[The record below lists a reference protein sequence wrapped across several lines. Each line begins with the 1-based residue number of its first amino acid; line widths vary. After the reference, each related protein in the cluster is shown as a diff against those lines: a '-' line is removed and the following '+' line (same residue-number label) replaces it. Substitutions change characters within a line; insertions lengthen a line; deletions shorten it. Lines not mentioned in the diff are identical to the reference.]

1 MATEGLFKQ
10 PLQEDHSFRWTVY
23 QTDERIWKRL
33 ATTSMVEN
41 STPEEREKIKEQ
53 ILGILKG
60 DGVERNERGEVAL
73 HGLTYFAW
81 IERL

>member
-1 MATEGLFKQ
+1 
-10 PLQEDHSFRWTVY
+10 
-23 QTDERIWKRL
+23 
-33 ATTSMVEN
+33 MVEN